1 MSKVN
6 VKIVVGANYG
16 DEGKG
21 IATDFFARNASGK
34 CLNVLYNG
42 GPQRGHTVELKD
54 GKRHVFHHFGSG
66 TFANAH
72 TFFDKDF
79 MVNPILFAKEYDELV
94 NDGANIK
101 CFVSPDCRVTTPYDM
116 IINQIV
122 EITRQGAK
130 HGSCGYGIWETQRRY
145 DDGLYSLRYSDMCS
159 LNDFQLF
166 EYIHGIAENYFYQQM
181 KFYGIEEIP
190 EEYKCLIGNITL
202 ERHYINDLR
211 YMQQKA
217 ECAKLESICN
227 EYKTIIFEGGQGLA
241 LSETNI
247 SAYPYTTP
255 SNTGSIAPV
264 KRIATIH
271 SDFDI
276 EVCYVTR
283 SYFTRHGAGPF
294 PTECK
299 KHEINSSIKDAT
311 NVSNEFQDSIRYGK
325 FSKDEF
331 YYRIFEDIME
341 SDALCSKIKRSLMVT
356 HLNYT
361 NGDICGD
368 CSMKDIK
375 KSFRTVYKSNTKFS
389 EDIFCL

>member
-21 IATDFFARNASGK
+21 LATDFFARNASGK

-42 GPQRGHTVELKD
+42 GPQRGHTVELKG

-72 TFFDKDF
+72 TLFDKDF
-79 MVNPILFAKEYDELV
+79 MVNPILFAKEYDELAR
-94 NDGANIK
+94 DGVDVK

-122 EITRQGAK
+122 EITRQGEK
-130 HGSCGYGIWETQRRY
+130 HGSCGCGIWETQRRY
-145 DDGLYSLRYSDMCS
+145 QDGTYSLRYSDMVR
-159 LNDFQLF
+159 LNDSQLL
-166 EYIHGIAENYFYQQM
+166 EYIHSIAEDYFHEQM

-190 EEYKCLIGNITL
+190 KAYKDLIGNDTM

-211 YMQQKA
+211 YMQQKSK
-217 ECAKLESICN
+217 CNRLEFVFN
-227 EYKTIIFEGGQGLA
+227 DYQTIIFEGGQGLA
-241 LSETNI
+241 LSETNL
-247 SAYPYTTP
+247 SAYPHTTP
-255 SNTGSIAPV
+255 SNTGSVVPV

-271 SDFDI
+271 ADMYV

-294 PTECK
+294 PTECTK
-299 KHEINSSIKDAT
+299 SEINSSIEDAT
-311 NVSNEFQDSIRYGK
+311 NATNEFQDSIRYGM

-331 YYRIFEDIME
+331 YSRVFDDIRM
-341 SDALCSKIKRSLMVT
+341 SDTLSSKIKRNLMVT

-361 NGDICGD
+361 NGDISGD
-368 CSMKDIK
+368 CDLKYLSKT
-375 KSFRTVYKSNTKFS
+375 FGTVYKSSTKFA
-389 EDIFCL
+389 EDVYT